1 MTTILGVPSAVLYG
15 QLLLG
20 LINGAFYAMLSL
32 GLAVIFGMMNIV
44 NFAHGAQYMIGA
56 MGAWLLLNY
65 LGVGYWWALILAPL
79 IVGAISIVIEV
90 LLLRRLYKLDHLY
103 GMLLTFGLALMVQG
117 MFSDWFGCAGFI
129 STNCRS
135 SCSTATRSC
144 WTRGRWAPTT
154 VPIARRT
161 GATSG

>member
-117 MFSDWFGCAGFI
+117 AFSNWFG
-129 STNCRS
+129 S
-135 SCSTATRSC
+135 SGQPYTIPQALMGGRPAEQ
-144 WTRGRWAPTT
+144 RGQRHEQ
-154 VPIARRT
+154 
-161 GATSG
+161 